1 MAWIIMESVI
11 LKEQNDVYK
20 DFIIL
25 HVLYVYI
32 VYRYSSNLIVMHTYR
47 GTNGNGQRLNGLNR
61 E

>member
-1 MAWIIMESVI
+1 MESVI

-32 VYRYSSNLIVMHTYR
+32 VYRYSSILIVMHTYR